1 MSTVSYFTHQIVIN
15 LGASPIIPFILLG
28 QWWKEANQIKICIV
42 SKNGNQAE
50 PDKHNSNETCTKWT
64 NSTGRMNVIY
74 TCPSLFISLLTWKL
88 LHCNTF
94 SQFHEKLLT
103 FNLLFCNCYSTIDVQ
118 GYDTMGIVLND
129 RAGFVDFDRQV
140 NRWWKQRLKLDYKN
154 KWPGRQIK
162 FFCQG

>member
-1 MSTVSYFTHQIVIN
+1 M
-15 LGASPIIPFILLG
+15 
-28 QWWKEANQIKICIV
+28 
-42 SKNGNQAE
+42 
-50 PDKHNSNETCTKWT
+50 
-64 NSTGRMNVIY
+64 IY

-140 NRWWKQRLKLDYKN
+140 NRRWKQRLKLDYKKN
-154 KWPGRQIK
+154 DPGDRLNFSARVRGLI
-162 FFCQG
+162 FFRGFLGENHSVPCLKKEK